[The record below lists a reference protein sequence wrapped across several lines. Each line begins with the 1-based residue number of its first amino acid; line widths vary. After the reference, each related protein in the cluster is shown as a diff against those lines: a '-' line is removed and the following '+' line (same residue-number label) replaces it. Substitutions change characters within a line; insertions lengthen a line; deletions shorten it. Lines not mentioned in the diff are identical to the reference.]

1 MNYDFIS
8 NKNLRDYRNQPD
20 YEIKSE
26 NSSINSDNNKDSS
39 ENELVNKKNSE
50 DEISSDNDESLKS
63 KYSTKSLIEKEDYT
77 ENEKELINLMFVDFK
92 KKYNPLDKKIWWPV
106 KVKYSGNSYYPMT
119 KKEYLIKYS
128 TYNIINYC
136 NNHLLN
142 T

>member
-77 ENEKELINLMFVDFK
+77 ENKKELINSMFVDFK
-92 KKYNPLDKKIWWPV
+92 KKYSPLDKK
-106 KVKYSGNSYYPMT
+106 YGG
-119 KKEYLIKYS
+119 L
-128 TYNIINYC
+128 
-136 NNHLLN
+136 
-142 T
+142 